1 MGFVHCVLTATV
13 CYFVC
18 RGVCVCVGGV
28 FEEEGG
34 VEIWCSQLC
43 VWGVVCV
50 KRVWACMRAP
60 MCMIGFVH
68 NDNVSMQS
76 IVLIIYDAKKKE
88 KEKEK

>member
-1 MGFVHCVLTATV
+1 
-13 CYFVC
+13 
-18 RGVCVCVGGV
+18 
-28 FEEEGG
+28 
-34 VEIWCSQLC
+34 
-43 VWGVVCV
+43 
-50 KRVWACMRAP
+50 MRAP